1 MDAIEAILSRRSI
14 RKYNDKK
21 VTDEVIKKLLK
32 VGMSAPSAGN
42 EQPWHFIIINDPEI
56 LSNIPT
62 FHNHAQM
69 LKEAAL
75 AILICGDINL
85 EKHEGMWVQDC
96 SAATENI
103 LIAIQAEG
111 LGAVW
116 LGVHPREQRING
128 LRSLLKIPSNVIPFS
143 LISVGY
149 PAEKKPKSN
158 RFNES
163 RIHYN
168 KW

>member
-21 VTDEVIKKLLK
+21 VTDDLIKKLLE

-42 EQPWHFIIINDPEI
+42 EQPWHFIIINDSEI
-56 LSNIPT
+56 LSKIPT

-158 RFNES
+158 HFNES